1 MKIALTHFPIVG
13 DAGVSGAVHDARS
26 RGHGQEVSAV
36 AVARPPAPVGGGVG
50 RHFEG
55 KAVVHTRTLAL
66 H

>member
-13 DAGVSGAVHDARS
+13 DAGVCGSINHARR

-50 RHFEG
+50 RHLEG
-55 KAVVHTRTLAL
+55 KAVVHARTLAL